1 MSHLEDQVV
10 LVTGCSSG
18 IGRALVKEFAR
29 RGHRAFASA
38 RRLEA
43 IADLKSDRLDTVEL
57 DVTDAGSID
66 RAVTQVTERAGR
78 VDIVVNNAGFNV
90 FGPLAEVPIERV
102 KSLFDTNV
110 TAPLALV
117 QRLFPAMAT
126 RRSGRIVNIGSV
138 VGELPTPFAGAYCA
152 SKAALHMLSDVLR
165 MEVSPFGIDVI
176 VVAPAGVRS
185 NIAEAGSVGLEQYA
199 RPESRYHAVHHQIE
213 KRAKASQVDPMDTDV
228 FAARVVD
235 LVTRR
240 TPPRVVRL
248 GNGAALFTTL
258 GRLPRPMQ
266 DRMMQRRFGLNGLGR
281 SSA

>member
-18 IGRALVKEFAR
+18 IGRALAKEFAR

-43 IADLKSDRLDTVEL
+43 IADLKGDRLETVEL
-57 DVTDAGSID
+57 DVTDSGSID
-66 RAVTQVTERAGR
+66 KAVTRVTERAGR

-90 FGPLAEVPIERV
+90 FGPLAEVPLERV
-102 KSLFDTNV
+102 KSLSTPTSLLRSRSFKGCFRPWQRAVGADRQHRKRGRRAAHAVCRRVLREQGSATH
-110 TAPLALV
+110 ALGRA
-117 QRLFPAMAT
+117 QDGGLSFRHRRDRGAAGGGALQH
-126 RRSGRIVNIGSV
+126 RRSRLGRSRALRQSRVALPRGS
-138 VGELPTPFAGAYCA
+138 
-152 SKAALHMLSDVLR
+152 
-165 MEVSPFGIDVI
+165 SPD
-176 VVAPAGVRS
+176 R
-185 NIAEAGSVGLEQYA
+185 EARE
-199 RPESRYHAVHHQIE
+199 
-213 KRAKASQVDPMDTDV
+213 ASQVDPMDTDV
-228 FAARVVD
+228 FAARVVE

-266 DRMMQRRFGLNGLGR
+266 DRMMSRRFGLNGLGR